1 MSTDSNRI
9 AKNAMS
15 LYIRMAIATI
25 VSLYTSRIVLNELG
39 VGGYGTYTLVA
50 GIVTFWLFLN
60 GSMTTASTRFLSIAV
75 EGNEEKEIQSTFSS
89 VLFVHTIIALLLI
102 LLAETVGLWF
112 YTYKLNIIP
121 EFREAAAIVYQLS
134 IASVVIGIIQVPYT
148 AMCIAEERMGVFAVL
163 EILNSFLKFGTAFM
177 LVYLDENKL
186 IAYSVLLLINAGIV
200 FCGYFA
206 YVKKSFR
213 IRSVVTRANKKQIL
227 KIFSFTSWD
236 LYGNGAVSLRM
247 QGTAVLY
254 NMFVNTI
261 ANAALG
267 ISLQIH
273 GVITTFA
280 NNIATAVRPQITKNY
295 VANSHRQ
302 LELLVISSTKFMVG
316 LMLIPIVPIFIKMPY
331 ILDLWLGEVP
341 EYTVWFSRL
350 TLISIFYWTCSTLLH
365 SIIHATGHVGLYS
378 FVSGT
383 IVITEVVII
392 YLMFKVYAF
401 PFIPQI
407 LRIVVLVLLGGVML
421 RTIKTYIPQFN
432 SKKFIIEIYLK
443 GSFTLLLVSVIT
455 YVTSI
460 YLSTGFLLLDLIII
474 AIESTFVSVLLM
486 WTLNFSREERNKVFR
501 LLKPYFKKCKV
512 VD

>member
-1 MSTDSNRI
+1 
-9 AKNAMS
+9 
-15 LYIRMAIATI
+15 MAIATV
-25 VSLYTSRIVLNELG
+25 VSLYTSRIVLKELG
-39 VGGYGTYTLVA
+39 VDGYGTYTLVA

-75 EGNEEKEIQSTFSS
+75 EGKEKKEIQSTFSS
-89 VLFVHTIIALLLI
+89 VLFVHSIIAILLI
-102 LLAETVGLWF
+102 LLAETFGLWF
-112 YTYKLNIIP
+112 YTHKLNIIP
-121 EFREAAAIVYQLS
+121 EFREAAGLVYQLS

-163 EILNSFLKFGTAFM
+163 EIFNSILKFGTAFM
-177 LVYLDENKL
+177 LVYIEENKL
-186 IAYSVLLLINAGIV
+186 VIYSVLILINAGLV
-200 FCGYFA
+200 FCGYFF
-206 YVKKSFR
+206 YVNKSFD
-213 IRSVVTRANKKQIL
+213 IRSAITRVDKKQIL
-227 KIFSFTSWD
+227 QILGFTSWD

-295 VANSHRQ
+295 AANSYGH
-302 LELLVISSTKFMVG
+302 LELLVISSTKLMAG

-331 ILDLWLGEVP
+331 ILELWLGEVP

-383 IVITEVVII
+383 IVISEVVIMYLVFKI
-392 YLMFKVYAF
+392 YAS
-401 PFIPQI
+401 PFVPQI
-407 LRIVVLVLLGGVML
+407 LRIVVLVILGGVML

-432 SKKFIIEIYLK
+432 SKKFIIEIYFK
-443 GSFTLLLVSVIT
+443 GSFTLLLVSAIT
-455 YVTSI
+455 YITSI
-460 YLSTGFLLLDLIII
+460 YISTGFHFLDLIII
-474 AIESTFVSVLLM
+474 AIESTFITVLLM
-486 WTLNFSREERNKVFR
+486 WTFNFSREERNKVVQ
-501 LLKPYFKKCKV
+501 LLKPYFVKRKV